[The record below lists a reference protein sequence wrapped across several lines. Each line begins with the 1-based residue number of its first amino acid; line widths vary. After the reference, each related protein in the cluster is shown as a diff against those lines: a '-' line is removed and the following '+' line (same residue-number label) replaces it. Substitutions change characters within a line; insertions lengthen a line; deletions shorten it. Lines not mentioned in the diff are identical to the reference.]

1 MIKRTYFDGGDDYQ
15 CPEDQRQSAK
25 RRRALRDPTGQSR
38 RSYSIGPLSETIHST
53 DCSNDMSEE
62 QKLRRKLARHRA
74 VLRLVSDRRAAAAL
88 RELIERTRDRLKQ
101 IKLRTNS
108 QTEKLGE

>member
-1 MIKRTYFDGGDDYQ
+1 MVLSARICHSSRHILSQ
-15 CPEDQRQSAK
+15 C
-25 RRRALRDPTGQSR
+25 RA
-38 RSYSIGPLSETIHST
+38 ETIHST

>member
-1 MIKRTYFDGGDDYQ
+1 MVLSARICHSSRHILSQ
-15 CPEDQRQSAK
+15 C
-25 RRRALRDPTGQSR
+25 RA
-38 RSYSIGPLSETIHST
+38 ETIHST

-108 QTEKLGE
+108 QTEKFGE

>member
-1 MIKRTYFDGGDDYQ
+1 MVRSARMCHSSRHILSQ
-15 CPEDQRQSAK
+15 C
-25 RRRALRDPTGQSR
+25 RA
-38 RSYSIGPLSETIHST
+38 ETIHST

-62 QKLRRKLARHRA
+62 QKLRRKLVRHRA

-108 QTEKLGE
+108 QTGKLGEEFADRRSARGLS